1 MVGTSEK
8 RKAVE
13 FYTVQL
19 SQLADGAVFVDITA
33 TAVDDQA
40 PQLLSQEI
48 FAARVSSLDE
58 ALQAI
63 RLGVIRAGA

>member
-1 MVGTSEK
+1 MSATTQE

-13 FYTVQL
+13 FYTIQL
-19 SQLADGAVFVDITA
+19 SQLADGAVFVEITA

-48 FAARVSSLDE
+48 ATERVSSLQD
-58 ALQAI
+58 ALETI
-63 RLGVIRAGA
+63 RLNVLGAAA